1 MNVLNLAVFNVV
13 RFLIASK
20 IMIMNNRDQNFTYD
34 IERLKQVDAKSKEN
48 LEVLKSIIFDD
59 NFINLNL
66 N

>member
-1 MNVLNLAVFNVV
+1 
-13 RFLIASK
+13 
-20 IMIMNNRDQNFTYD
+20 MIMNNKDQNFTYD
-34 IERLKQVDAKSKEN
+34 IERLKQVDAKAKEN

>member
-20 IMIMNNRDQNFTYD
+20 IMIMNNKDQNFTYD
-34 IERLKQVDAKSKEN
+34 IERLKQVDAKAKEN